1 MIQHLQRKRS
11 ALFVALALCLLFIM
25 LLLTHVRQVT
35 FRSERITQVSQIE
48 TSGTL
53 FLLHGLAPAS
63 SPQACTIARPSSPAE
78 RAVPNCDKL
87 SAAL

>member
-35 FRSERITQVSQIE
+35 FRSERITQVSQSRDIWH
-48 TSGTL
+48 SL
-53 FLLHGLAPAS
+53 PAS
-63 SPQACTIARPSSPAE
+63 QTRPCEFSTGLHDGQAIVSR
-78 RAVPNCDKL
+78 
-87 SAAL
+87 